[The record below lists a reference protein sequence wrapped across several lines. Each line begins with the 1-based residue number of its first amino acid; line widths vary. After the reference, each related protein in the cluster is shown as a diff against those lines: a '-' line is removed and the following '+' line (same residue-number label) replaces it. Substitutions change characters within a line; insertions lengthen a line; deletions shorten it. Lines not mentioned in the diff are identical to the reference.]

1 MVGVTQVSSTNSLLR
16 RSEVTRCLMIMKSPV
31 FSLCQHFTFLTTT
44 SCISWWKIASNGHN
58 FLPSLDSCP
67 GNVSFVASFKKG
79 VLILG
84 PGLCL
89 ALNMNRHEAL
99 TDLQGACTMGP
110 WTLIRPR
117 HGPPHC
123 KMGHVAQFPFLP
135 QLALSRHSEAQSLT
149 SDSQMIPAESGL
161 SSHQNCPAES
171 AQTTDLQNHGLYS
184 NAVESPCLE
193 GFVSWQKVTDTC
205 VRR

>member
-1 MVGVTQVSSTNSLLR
+1 MVGVTQVSSANSLLR
-16 RSEVTRCLMIMKSPV
+16 RSEVTRCLMIMKSPI

-58 FLPSLDSCP
+58 LLPSLDSCP

-89 ALNMNRHEAL
+89 ALNVNRHEAL
-99 TDLQGACTMGP
+99 TDLQGACMMGP

-117 HGPPHC
+117 HGPPTVKWDTRPSFPSCPSWHWANTQKLSLWLQTHKWSQLRAGWAHTRTAPLSQPRQLTC
-123 KMGHVAQFPFLP
+123 RITAYTAIRLSHHVWKGSFP
-135 QLALSRHSEAQSLT
+135 
-149 SDSQMIPAESGL
+149 G
-161 SSHQNCPAES
+161 
-171 AQTTDLQNHGLYS
+171 
-184 NAVESPCLE
+184 
-193 GFVSWQKVTDTC
+193 KK
-205 VRR
+205 